1 MSAATATIAVLDSE
15 NLERFD
21 HVQLVITGLHQ
32 RTAPLAL
39 RERLAC
45 ATGDLPDALQ
55 RLRAFADEG
64 FILSTCNRVEICGLV
79 DAPHDEFAL
88 RQFLLEW
95 KALAPD
101 ELLPHVYTLT
111 GDDAVRH
118 MFRLAAGLD
127 SMVLG
132 EDQIMAQLKTAM
144 SAANDAGM
152 LGNVLHRLLQS
163 ALAAGKLI
171 RTQTGIART
180 PVSVVSV
187 ALDMARQTLGD
198 LRGKRVT
205 VVGAGRMAEL
215 ALKHLH
221 SDQTILLRVLNRTYE
236 RAATLA
242 AQYGIA
248 AAPFADLKQAVRAS
262 DMVISCTSSPEI
274 VLDHALLAR
283 ATAGRSTPLL
293 LLDLAVPRD
302 IDRQAAAL
310 PQVCLF
316 DVDDMQSI
324 SETNRA
330 TRMAEIVKAE
340 ELLHSEADKFAQWWS
355 AQRVVPTIRALRERA
370 EAIRVSELERTLARL
385 PELSPREQQAIQ
397 ALSAAIVNKLLHQ
410 PITSLKD
417 PQVGGELADAVQQL
431 FQLS

>member
-1 MSAATATIAVLDSE
+1 M
-15 NLERFD
+15 
-21 HVQLVITGLHQ
+21 QLVITGIHQ

-45 ATGDLPDALQ
+45 AAADLPAALQ

-64 FILSTCNRVEICGLV
+64 FIISTCNRVEVCGIV
-79 DAPHDEFAL
+79 DAPHDEHAL

-95 KALAPD
+95 KDLAPD
-101 ELLPHVYTLT
+101 ELLPHVYTYV
-111 GDDAVRH
+111 GEDAVRH
-118 MFRLAAGLD
+118 VFRLAAGLD

-132 EDQIMAQLKTAM
+132 EDQIMAQIKAAM

-163 ALAAGKLI
+163 ALAAGKVV

-187 ALDMARQTLGD
+187 ALDMARQALGD
-198 LRGKRVT
+198 LHDKRVT

-221 SDQTILLRVLNRTYE
+221 GDRTTAIRVLSRTYE
-236 RAATLA
+236 RAAALA
-242 AQYGIA
+242 EQYGVV
-248 AAPFADLKQAVRAS
+248 AAPFAALEQFVGES
-262 DMVISCTSSPEI
+262 DIVISCTSSPEI
-274 VLDHALLAR
+274 VLDSAMIER

-302 IDRQAAAL
+302 VDRRAAAL
-310 PQVCLF
+310 PHVRLF
-316 DVDDMQSI
+316 DVDDMQAV
-324 SETNRA
+324 SEENRA
-330 TRMAEIVKAE
+330 ARTAEIVKAE
-340 ELLHSEADKFAQWWS
+340 ELLEGEADKFAQWWS
-355 AQRVVPTIRALRERA
+355 SQRVVPTIRALRERA
-370 EAIRVSELERTLARL
+370 EAIRVTELERTLARL
-385 PELSPREQQAIQ
+385 PELSPREQQAVQ

-417 PQVGGELADAVQQL
+417 PHVGGELAEAVQQL

>member
-1 MSAATATIAVLDSE
+1 
-15 NLERFD
+15 
-21 HVQLVITGLHQ
+21 VQLVITGLHQ

-45 ATGDLPDALQ
+45 AAADLPDALQ
-55 RLRAFADEG
+55 QLRAFADEG
-64 FILSTCNRVEICGLV
+64 FIISTCNRVEVCGV
-79 DAPHDEFAL
+79 VHAPHDEHAL

-95 KALAPD
+95 KRLAPD

-111 GDDAVRH
+111 GEDAVRH
-118 MFRLAAGLD
+118 IFRLAAGLD

-132 EDQIMAQLKTAM
+132 EDQIMAQIKAAM
-144 SAANDAGM
+144 NAANDAGM

-163 ALAAGKLI
+163 ALAAGKLV

-187 ALDMARQTLGD
+187 ALDLARQTLGG
-198 LRGKRVT
+198 LGGQRVT
-205 VVGAGRMAEL
+205 VIGAGRMAEL

-221 SDQTILLRVLNRTYE
+221 GDRTIAIRVLSRTYA
-236 RAATLA
+236 RAAALA
-242 AQYGIA
+242 EQYGVV
-248 AAPFADLKQAVRAS
+248 AAPFAELEQALCNS
-262 DMVISCTSSPEI
+262 DMVISCTSAPEI
-274 VLDHALLAR
+274 VLDSALIGR
-283 ATAGRSTPLL
+283 ASAGRAAPLL

-310 PQVCLF
+310 PHVRLF
-316 DVDDMQSI
+316 DIDDMQAVSA
-324 SETNRA
+324 ENRA
-330 TRMAEIVKAE
+330 ARMAEIAKAE
-340 ELLHSEADKFAQWWS
+340 ELIEGEADKFAEWWA

-370 EAIRVSELERTLARL
+370 EAIRVAELERALARL
-385 PELSPREQQAIQ
+385 PELSPREQQAVQ

-417 PQVGGELADAVQQL
+417 RHVGGELAEAVQQL
-431 FQLS
+431 FQLSS

>member
-1 MSAATATIAVLDSE
+1 MSAVTAMIVALDTES
-15 NLERFD
+15 LERFD

-45 ATGDLPDALQ
+45 AAPDLPDALQ

-64 FILSTCNRVEICGLV
+64 FIISTCNRVEICGLV

-95 KALAPD
+95 KELAPE

-118 MFRLAAGLD
+118 IFRLAAGLD

-132 EDQIMAQLKTAM
+132 EDQIMAQIKAAM

-163 ALAAGKLI
+163 ALAAGKLV

-187 ALDMARQTLGD
+187 ALDLARQTLGN
-198 LRGKRVT
+198 LHGKRIT
-205 VVGAGRMAEL
+205 VLGAGRMAEL

-221 SDQTILLRVLNRTYE
+221 SDQTITLCVLSRTYE
-236 RAATLA
+236 RAAGLA
-242 AQYGIA
+242 QQYGVG
-248 AAPFADLKQAVRAS
+248 AAPFTGLEQAVRAS
-262 DMVISCTSSPEI
+262 DMVVSCTSSPEI
-274 VLDHALLAR
+274 VLDSALIER
-283 ATAGRSTPLL
+283 AMAGRGTSLL

-302 IDRQAAAL
+302 IDRQVAAL
-310 PQVCLF
+310 PQVRLF

-324 SETNRA
+324 SEANRA

-340 ELLHSEADKFAQWWS
+340 ALLHSEADKFAQWWS

-370 EAIRVSELERTLARL
+370 EAIRVTELERTLARL
-385 PELSPREQQAIQ
+385 PELSPREQEAVQ